1 VPSRSLPRFLL
12 QAGFLVL
19 VAAIAAVLHLGA
31 WGIVVVMAGAFGAV
45 VFAEWFMNRYG
56 AARAPQQAAAPKA
69 EPVPEAEPESE
80 PQLLVAPL
88 RMRPEPSPIPPPR
101 FQTRAPTSPAVWPAQ
116 LPEAPVPKRAPKPA
130 PAEPPSAPPPLPS
143 PASAPQ
149 PAAAPPPPAPPPN
162 PIAPSVIQRR
172 RWNVFDLQNRAS
184 GIATTDPA
192 RHEEFMFLLLYLREF
207 ADVAGDLTEEFD
219 GFVRESFPELVAAG

>member
-1 VPSRSLPRFLL
+1 
-12 QAGFLVL
+12 
-19 VAAIAAVLHLGA
+19 
-31 WGIVVVMAGAFGAV
+31 M
-45 VFAEWFMNRYG
+45 
-56 AARAPQQAAAPKA
+56 
-69 EPVPEAEPESE
+69 
-80 PQLLVAPL
+80 
-88 RMRPEPSPIPPPR
+88 
-101 FQTRAPTSPAVWPAQ
+101 
-116 LPEAPVPKRAPKPA
+116 PKRAPKPRR
-130 PAEPPSAPPPLPS
+130 PSLRRHSLSVTRFGA
-143 PASAPQ
+143 AT
-149 PAAAPPPPAPPPN
+149 AAAPPPPAPPPN